1 MINICI
7 CDDDEKYCSSIE
19 EYIINFSRQLMVDC
33 DIDIYT
39 SGEALLK
46 ARNENDI
53 KYQLCFLDIEMN
65 KINGIETASYIRK
78 KDREMLIVYISSYDR
93 YTLESFAVSPF
104 RYILKPVNK
113 EEIENILSL
122 AYNEIMINNQYLFFK
137 YQNIHYQVKYENIV
151 SIESE
156 GGRMINVNTNDEVKL
171 YKFYGKMKELENK
184 LNPMIFIRVSSGVF
198 VNFNYIYII
207 SGYKIQMVNGSI
219 YMISRTKN
227 KNVKDAYNEYLKR
240 KIGI

>member
-1 MINICI
+1 
-7 CDDDEKYCSSIE
+7 
-19 EYIINFSRQLMVDC
+19 
-33 DIDIYT
+33 
-39 SGEALLK
+39 
-46 ARNENDI
+46 
-53 KYQLCFLDIEMN
+53 
-65 KINGIETASYIRK
+65 
-78 KDREMLIVYISSYDR
+78 
-93 YTLESFAVSPF
+93 
-104 RYILKPVNK
+104 
-113 EEIENILSL
+113 
-122 AYNEIMINNQYLFFK
+122 MINNQYLFFK

-171 YKFYGKMKELENK
+171 YRFYGKMKELENK
-184 LNPMIFIRVSSGVF
+184 LNPMIFIRVNSGVF

-207 SGYKIQMVNGSI
+207 SGYKIQMVDGSI